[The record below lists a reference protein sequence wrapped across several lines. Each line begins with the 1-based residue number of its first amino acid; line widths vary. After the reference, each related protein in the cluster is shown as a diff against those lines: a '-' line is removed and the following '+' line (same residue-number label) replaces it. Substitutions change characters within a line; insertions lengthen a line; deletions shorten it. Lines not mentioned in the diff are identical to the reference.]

1 MMFTLRQASEI
12 RQMSA
17 IAELDDLPT
26 EVNDSEVKLA
36 RQVIGNFEGDLDL
49 SEFKDEYKAELRR
62 IIDAKVAGEEVVE
75 PKSEQPANV
84 VDLMDA
90 LRRSLD
96 AVSESKKK
104 QGESEEVRTPRATA
118 RRRKRA

>member
-1 MMFTLRQASEI
+1 MKERTVRAGEEELFKSRAREKGRVKIIDLLRA
-12 RQMSA
+12 R
-17 IAELDDLPT
+17 LD
-26 EVNDSEVKLA
+26 A
-36 RQVIGNFEGDLDL
+36 RA
-49 SEFKDEYKAELRR
+49 DEYKAELRR

-90 LRRSLD
+90 LRKSLD

-104 QGESEEVRTPRATA
+104 QAKAKKVRTPRATA
-118 RRRKRA
+118 RKRKRA

>member
-1 MMFTLRQASEI
+1 M
-12 RQMSA
+12 
-17 IAELDDLPT
+17 
-26 EVNDSEVKLA
+26 NDSEVKLA

-104 QGESEEVRTPRATA
+104 QAKAKKVRTPRATA
-118 RRRKRA
+118 RKRKRA